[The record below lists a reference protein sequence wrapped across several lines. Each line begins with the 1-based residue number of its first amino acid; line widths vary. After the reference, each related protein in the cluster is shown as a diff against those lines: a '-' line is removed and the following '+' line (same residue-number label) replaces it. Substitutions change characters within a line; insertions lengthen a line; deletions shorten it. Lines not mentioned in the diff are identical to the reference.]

1 MADPIRLL
9 PHRFDVEQA
18 QEQLANP
25 EVWNLHDERRRA
37 YVHAGV
43 DDVWLRYGRDVQ
55 DMEAPHVSEWYPVV
69 HELPALWS
77 LVRRVCRAERATE
90 LGGVLI
96 TRIPPGGRVEPH
108 VDRGWHAGYYEK
120 VAVQIKGD
128 DDQAFHFEDAS
139 LSASDG
145 ETYTFDNSR
154 LHWVTNE
161 SSRERITLIVCLRR
175 KKMTLPANE
184 MIPFDMYFASL
195 ASMQVHPGAGSKEH
209 KPLSLEECRDKA
221 LAMLAIRRE
230 LEEN

>member
-1 MADPIRLL
+1 MGEPIRML
-9 PHRFDVEQA
+9 PHRFDVGQA
-18 QEQLANP
+18 QEQLNNP
-25 EVWNLHDERRRA
+25 GVWNLHDERRKS

-43 DDVWLRYGRDVQ
+43 DDIWLRYGRDVQ

-69 HELPALWS
+69 HEIPALWG
-77 LVRRVCRAERATE
+77 LVRRVCRAVRATE

-120 VAVQIKGD
+120 IAVQIKGD
-128 DDQAFHFEDAS
+128 DEQAFHFEDAS

-154 LHWVTNE
+154 LHWVTND
-161 SSRERITLIVCLRR
+161 SDRERITMIVCLRR

-209 KPLSLEECRDKA
+209 KPMSLEACRDMA
-221 LAMLAIRRE
+221 LQMIAIRRQV
-230 LEEN
+230 EEN